1 MVNSEAFRGNKGE
14 WSEVYIFLKLLNDGK
29 LYIADRNMNALKN
42 VFLNIVKILREQYE
56 YHTGQTIHIIYEGK
70 EICSPIALTDIAKYK
85 NEVWN
90 LIQTRITGSSIVA
103 TEDIT
108 SFFTAMKI
116 SKLKAPAV
124 RNSTFFGGT
133 QDITMEV
140 MDYRS
145 GINSIVGFSCKSS
158 FSAEATLF
166 NASKDNTNFLYEVS
180 GNINDELMNSFNN
193 LFTTKNKTNK
203 ETGIKELV
211 NDISIY
217 DRMNLL
223 VSKNC
228 ELNFIKICSKSAERN
243 LILSGGKEM
252 PELVAELVKYYYFTN
267 LGQSKAS
274 GIREAL
280 NFACKENISNY
291 DYPPDKLMNIYERKI
306 GTLLYDMFTGMRFA
320 SEWDGKSSVNGGYI
334 IVKDDGDVVAYHST
348 VTDEFKTFLIDQLGF
363 ESPSA
368 KRHDYMQMYK
378 EDGKYFVKLNL
389 QIRFRKINS
398 EKNINSKASKTSL
411 FEEQN

>member
-1 MVNSEAFRGNKGE
+1 MGNSEDFRGNKGE

-29 LYIADRNMNALKN
+29 LFIADRNMNALKN

-56 YHTGQTIHIIYEGK
+56 YHTGQNIHIIYEGK
-70 EICSPIALTDIAKYK
+70 EICSPIALADIAKYK

-90 LIQTRITGSSIVA
+90 LIRTRITGSSIVA

-108 SFFTAMKI
+108 SFFNSMKI

-124 RNSTFFGGT
+124 QSSTFFGGT

-180 GNINDELMNSFNN
+180 GNINDELMNTFNN
-193 LFTTKNKTNK
+193 LFATKKKTNK

-211 NDISIY
+211 NIISVY

-228 ELNFIKICSKSAERN
+228 KLKFVKVCSKSAERN

-252 PELVAELVKYYYFTN
+252 PELVAELVKYYYYTN

-274 GIREAL
+274 GIRDAL
-280 NFACKENISNY
+280 HFACKDNISDY

-363 ESPSA
+363 ETPSA
-368 KRHDYMQMYK
+368 QRHDYMQIYK
-378 EDGKYFVKLNL
+378 EEGKYFIKLNL
-389 QIRFRKINS
+389 QIRFKKINLDKYSNTNTS
-398 EKNINSKASKTSL
+398 ETPL
-411 FEEQN
+411 FVTEN